1 MKIKFTFAL
10 LFIGLFCFGQSI
22 QDSIAIEKKKQR
34 NERILAEMI
43 KRKEEAEIMLGKRK
57 KDTLTDTIK
66 IDDKAIFDRILKE
79 SNDSMNK
86 LF

>member
-1 MKIKFTFAL
+1 MKIKSTFAL
-10 LFIGLFCFGQSI
+10 LFIGLFCFGQST
-22 QDSIAIEKKKQR
+22 QDSIAAEKKKQR

-43 KRKEEAEIMLGKRK
+43 KRKEEAEIKLGKRK
-57 KDTLTDTIK
+57 KDSSSDTIK
-66 IDDKAIFDRILKE
+66 INDKAIFDRIIKE

>member
-1 MKIKFTFAL
+1 MKIKSTFAL
-10 LFIGLFCFGQSI
+10 LFIGLFCFGQNT
-22 QDSIAIEKKKQR
+22 QDSIAAEKKKQR

-43 KRKEEAEIMLGKRK
+43 RRKEEAEIKLGKRK
-57 KDTLTDTIK
+57 NVTPNDTIK
-66 IDDKAIFDRILKE
+66 INDKAIFDRILKE